1 VGEADAN
8 AVASALARQAT
19 APGRRQLRLV
29 LAGLML
35 AVLLAALDQTIVAT
49 ALPTIVGELHGLEHM
64 AWVVTAYLLAATIG
78 LTVYGKLG
86 DQFGRKP
93 VFLFAISV
101 FLLGSA
107 LTGLAQTMGQL
118 IAFRAVQ
125 GLGGGGLTVGAQAI
139 LGELI
144 APRERGR
151 YIGAFFGMFG
161 LASVAGPLLGGY
173 LTDAWSWRWCFY
185 INLPLGAVT
194 LAVVAVVLRLPHHPT
209 RPRLDYLGAA
219 LLAAAVTCM
228 VLVTSW
234 GGTRYGWASP
244 TIVAL
249 GVAATVL
256 LGGLVLAERRAPE
269 PVVPLRLFRSRV
281 FNVANG
287 LGLVIGVVLFG
298 TIVYIPAFFQM
309 AQGASATQ
317 AGLRMLPM
325 MAGLLAAAVWSGQRI
340 SATGTYKRFPIAGM
354 ALGAAGLALLSRLG
368 ADTPY
373 PLTSSYLLVLGVG
386 IGLSM
391 QVIVLAVQNDAP
403 PGDLGA
409 ATSATNFL
417 RQLGGSFGTAA
428 FGAVFASRLSEQ
440 LAARLPAG
448 AGARLPAAGIDAI
461 TPALVHTLPPPVRA
475 GFIGAYVH
483 ALAPAFSY
491 LVPLALMAFALAWL
505 LPELPLRSSQPG
517 S

>member
-1 VGEADAN
+1 
-8 AVASALARQAT
+8 
-19 APGRRQLRLV
+19 
-29 LAGLML
+29 
-35 AVLLAALDQTIVAT
+35 
-49 ALPTIVGELHGLEHM
+49 
-64 AWVVTAYLLAATIG
+64 
-78 LTVYGKLG
+78 
-86 DQFGRKP
+86 
-93 VFLFAISV
+93 
-101 FLLGSA
+101 
-107 LTGLAQTMGQL
+107 
-118 IAFRAVQ
+118 
-125 GLGGGGLTVGAQAI
+125 
-139 LGELI
+139 
-144 APRERGR
+144 
-151 YIGAFFGMFG
+151 
-161 LASVAGPLLGGY
+161 
-173 LTDAWSWRWCFY
+173 
-185 INLPLGAVT
+185 
-194 LAVVAVVLRLPHHPT
+194 
-209 RPRLDYLGAA
+209 
-219 LLAAAVTCM
+219 
-228 VLVTSW
+228 
-234 GGTRYGWASP
+234 
-244 TIVAL
+244 
-249 GVAATVL
+249 
-256 LGGLVLAERRAPE
+256 
-269 PVVPLRLFRSRV
+269 
-281 FNVANG
+281 
-287 LGLVIGVVLFG
+287 VVLFG

-325 MAGLLAAAVWSGQRI
+325 MAGVLAAAVWSGQRI

-373 PLTSSYLLVLGVG
+373 PLASSFLLVLGVG

-448 AGARLPAAGIDAI
+448 AGARLPAGGVDAI

-475 GFIGAYVH
+475 GFIGAYVD
-483 ALAPAFSY
+483 ALAPAFGY
-491 LVPLALMAFALAWL
+491 LVPLALVAFALAWS